1 MQVKSWSLPA
11 SLKASDKCQN
21 GSVIWYTDTPARWG
35 LLSYKWTES
44 LSERRAYGGWS
55 LFLITTSEWFYLLHL
70 LSSRPPAFPWV
81 SADEGSAGHT
91 TPALTA
97 CLSVC
102 PESGVTSYYPQVKK
116 EALWCSWT
124 FFSFSPQFSPLFSL
138 HTGGRG
144 RGERLH
150 LLFLTNTSFR
160 IFTSWNRNPSPL
172 NVAWGQMSHT
182 ILFSKVSH
190 VYLSFDCVRRE

>member
-102 PESGVTSYYPQVKK
+102 PESGVTLTTHRWRRKLFGAAEP
-116 EALWCSWT
+116 
-124 FFSFSPQFSPLFSL
+124 FSL
-138 HTGGRG
+138 FLLNFHLYSLSTLEGEEEERG
-144 RGERLH
+144 
-150 LLFLTNTSFR
+150 FICCF
-160 IFTSWNRNPSPL
+160 
-172 NVAWGQMSHT
+172 
-182 ILFSKVSH
+182 
-190 VYLSFDCVRRE
+190 

>member
-97 CLSVC
+97 CLPVC
-102 PESGVTSYYPQVKK
+102 LSWIRSYLLLPTGEEGSSLVQ
-116 EALWCSWT
+116 LNLFL
-124 FFSFSPQFSPLFSL
+124 FFSS
-138 HTGGRG
+138 
-144 RGERLH
+144 
-150 LLFLTNTSFR
+150 
-160 IFTSWNRNPSPL
+160 IFTFILSPH
-172 NVAWGQMSHT
+172 WRER
-182 ILFSKVSH
+182 K
-190 VYLSFDCVRRE
+190 RREASFVVFNQH